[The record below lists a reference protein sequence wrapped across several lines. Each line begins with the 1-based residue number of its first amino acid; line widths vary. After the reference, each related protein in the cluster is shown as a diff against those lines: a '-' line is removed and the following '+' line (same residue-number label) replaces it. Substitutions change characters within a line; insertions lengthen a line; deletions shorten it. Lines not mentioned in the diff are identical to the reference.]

1 MSDDDR
7 IWSEKEWTTT
17 DCGPDESRICVE
29 DSAEEEEQSPQQW
42 VRTVEVEGVED
53 FSGYYTNDGGKKRLK
68 ATTEEI

>member
-29 DSAEEEEQSPQQW
+29 DSVEEEQSPQQW
-42 VRTVEVEGVED
+42 VGTVEGVED
-53 FSGYYTNDGGKKRLK
+53 FSGYYKNDGEKKRLE
-68 ATTEEI
+68 ATTERL